1 MIQLR
6 PPSKGE
12 IRAFLADVRERNP
25 GIGIVDLRT
34 RRIHLAC
41 ASVVPEGDH
50 LSLAAERGL
59 LRNLMDLR
67 GFVIGCEK
75 GKWTFANLSGLN
87 PRGNR
92 MEAEVFRA
100 VVAAL
105 NPLIGPAPKK

>member
-41 ASVVPEGDH
+41 ASAVTEGDH
-50 LSLAAERGL
+50 FSLAEDKGL
-59 LRNLMDLR
+59 LRKSSDVRHLR
-67 GFVIGCEK
+67 GFVIGCEN
-75 GKWTFANLSGLN
+75 GSWEAANMSGLN
-87 PRGNR
+87 PRGR
-92 MEAEVFRA
+92 
-100 VVAAL
+100 
-105 NPLIGPAPKK
+105 